1 MSINNR
7 KQVYGRRLAR
17 TLLVLLPLLVFLVC
31 LNVLAGQVK
40 AESRQEGVRINEL
53 MAKNLSGLTGQD
65 SQPVDWIEIYNDSS
79 EPFSLGGVGISN
91 KLDDPYIWVFP
102 DATLAAGE
110 RLVVY
115 MDGLDCT
122 DESGFHTG
130 FQLSGSG
137 GTLILTA
144 PDGATLDT
152 LTYPAQSWDVAYGR
166 LEQDPGQQGFFS
178 SATPGSANPTA
189 FWGGE
194 NDDSA
199 QDSTVRFSHPAGGY
213 TESFTLEMESSDP
226 DAIILYTLD
235 GSEPGLNSL
244 IYTKGVQ
251 IRDLTG
257 TPNQYVSLLSSTE
270 SLGGDTRE
278 FYWTDEDG
286 KAHVSPSKMLK
297 YLHPQIEP
305 VSKAMIVRARTYQ
318 EGKLGQTITTASYFV
333 NSEEGFPRV
342 SITSDPDT
350 LFDTKNGLLV
360 PGGIH
365 WAAAA
370 MGAEQSQNIANYMTD
385 ASAAANCE
393 VFASDGSLQWSASG
407 TMKLSGNASR
417 LEKQKSLLFTDGNGK
432 SLKLRTQHNN
442 NVVYY
447 PYLDAFWKNYLS
459 GEGIGAI
466 ESSFVDLY
474 IDGEYWGIYSL
485 QDTMTENLAKLT
497 GAEKKQIYLCKFKS
511 LMAQEQRYGIEYANG
526 GKNAQREFEE
536 FQAEVR
542 SRDFRLEENRN
553 WLESQMDVDNLIRY
567 LAAELYL
574 QNSDWESNNV
584 SFWKTSTDTG
594 TPQGDGRWR
603 QALYDLDM
611 TMSFVTIDT
620 FSSLFEIDFSQG
632 SPAEWEAL
640 LEEKITEKTDAQDEF
655 FPLLVCK
662 LWQSPEFRQRF
673 KDYALQVYSENG
685 IYGTENVKAALQD
698 HFDQLEGQME
708 RNLQRLYGSDG
719 LESRM
724 AHWYE
729 QSEELYNFAE
739 ERAEYMLWYTNRACY
754 EG

>member
-1 MSINNR
+1 MSTNNR

-17 TLLVLLPLLVFLVC
+17 TLLVLLPLLVFLLC
-31 LNVLAGQVK
+31 LNILARQAR
-40 AESRQEGVRINEL
+40 AESNSEGVRINEL

-65 SQPVDWIEIYNDSS
+65 GQPVDWVEIYNDSN
-79 EPFSLGGVGISN
+79 EPFSLGGVGISD
-91 KLDDPYIWVFP
+91 KMDDPYIWVFP

-115 MDGLDCT
+115 MDGMDCT
-122 DESGFHTG
+122 DENGFHTG
-130 FQLSGSG
+130 FLLSGSG
-137 GTLILTA
+137 GTLTLTA
-144 PDGATLDT
+144 PDGKTLDAF
-152 LTYPAQSWDVAYGR
+152 TYPAQSWDVPYGR
-166 LEQDPGQQGFFS
+166 LEQAPERQGFFS

-194 NDDSA
+194 NEDSA
-199 QDSTVRFSHPAGGY
+199 AESTVTFSRPAGSY
-213 TESFTLEMESSDP
+213 AEPFTLEMASSDP
-226 DAIILYTLD
+226 DTIILYTLD
-235 GSEPGLNSL
+235 GSEPGLSSL

-286 KAHVSPSKMLK
+286 ESHVSPSKMLK
-297 YLHPQIEP
+297 YLRTTIEP
-305 VSKAMIVRARTYQ
+305 VSKAAIVRARTYKAGQ
-318 EGKLGQTITTASYFV
+318 LGKITTASYFV
-333 NSEEGFPRV
+333 NAEEGFPRV
-342 SITSDPDT
+342 SITSDPDS
-350 LFDTKNGLLV
+350 LFDAQNGLLV

-365 WAAAA
+365 WAAASV
-370 MGAEQSQNIANYMTD
+370 GAEQSQNIANYMTD

-407 TMKLSGNASR
+407 TVRLSGNASR
-417 LEKQKSLLFTDGNGK
+417 LEKQKSLLFTDENGK
-432 SLKLRTQHNN
+432 SIKLRTQHNN

-459 GEGIGAI
+459 GEEIGAI
-466 ESSFVDLY
+466 ESNFVDLY

-511 LMAQEQRYGIEYANG
+511 QMAQETNYGLEYANG
-526 GKNAQREFEE
+526 GKNAQREFEAFE
-536 FQAEVR
+536 AEVR
-542 SRDFRLEENRN
+542 SRDFRLEKNMT
-553 WLESQMDVDNLIRY
+553 WLESQMDIDNLIRY

-584 SFWKTSTDTG
+584 SFWKTSIDTG
-594 TPQGDGRWR
+594 TPEGDGRWR
-603 QALYDLDM
+603 QVLYDLDM

-620 FSSLFEIDFSQG
+620 FSSFLEIDFSQG
-632 SPAEWEAL
+632 SPAEWDAL
-640 LEEKITEKTDAQDEF
+640 LEEKIAEKMDAEDEF

-662 LWQSPEFRQRF
+662 LWQSPQFRQRF
-673 KDYALQVYSENG
+673 KDYAQQAYAESG
-685 IYGTENVKAALQD
+685 IYGAENVKAALRS
-698 HFDQLEGQME
+698 HFDQLEEQME
-708 RNLQRLYGSDG
+708 RNLQRLYGSQD

-724 AHWYE
+724 DHWHE
-729 QSEELYNFAE
+729 QNKELYNFAE

-754 EG
+754 ES